1 MGKVSKNKSFN
12 KDPNKFNKQ
21 GTKYSGKLAGAIQ
34 RANQMHY
41 NRSVAGRLEN
51 AARESLQAGE
61 AKQINPT
68 AASVQARGL
77 LLEGNRSS
85 LLQNAKQNKLDS
97 SGLNELAQAN
107 KQLGFNETEGMG
119 PIESVKYQVTNPEFK
134 KDLKK
139 TSQRL
144 RKIPTISN
152 ILLNALGVGSGNKL
166 LD

>member
-1 MGKVSKNKSFN
+1 MGAVR
-12 KDPNKFNKQ
+12 DPNKVNKK
-21 GTKYSGKLAGAIQ
+21 GTKYAGALAGAIQ

-41 NRSVAGRLEN
+41 NRSVAGRIEN
-51 AARESLQAGE
+51 AAKQSLAGE
-61 AKQINPT
+61 GNKNPT

-77 LLEGNRSS
+77 LLEGNRTP
-85 LLQNAKQNKLDS
+85 LLQNAKKNKLDS

-139 TSQRL
+139 TGERL
-144 RKIPTISN
+144 SKIPSYTN
-152 ILLNALGVGSGNKL
+152 ILLNALGAGSENKL